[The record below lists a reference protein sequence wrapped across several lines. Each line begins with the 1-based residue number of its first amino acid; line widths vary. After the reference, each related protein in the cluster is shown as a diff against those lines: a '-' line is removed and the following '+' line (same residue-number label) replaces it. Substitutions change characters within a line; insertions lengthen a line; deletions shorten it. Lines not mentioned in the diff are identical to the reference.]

1 MFSCITKLLV
11 LCLLYQL
18 TKSRHMNTL
27 TKAEEQVMQILWDK
41 KEGFVKDLL
50 LQFPEPKP
58 AYNTVSTIIRILEK
72 KGFVDHRSYGKSHQY
87 YPLVSR
93 EQYRNERFSG
103 LMKDYFNNSMQQV
116 LSHFGSSGSLSM
128 KEADEIIKIM
138 EELKQNQDSNE

>member
-1 MFSCITKLLV
+1 
-11 LCLLYQL
+11 
-18 TKSRHMNTL
+18 MNTL
-27 TKAEEQVMQILWDK
+27 TKAEEQVMQILWNE

-50 LQFPEPKP
+50 QQFQETKP

-72 KGFVDHRSYGKSHQY
+72 KGFVGHRSFGKSHQY
-87 YPLVSR
+87 YPLLSR

-116 LSHFGSSGSLSM
+116 LSHFGRSGSLSM

-138 EELKQNQDSNE
+138 EDLKQNQGKDE